1 MFIDEVRLRRMI
13 RSLILEEV
21 EEEGLGE
28 KLLLNYGDIVEI
40 KESNVWISSANP
52 CLDKMS
58 YVGGVYSV
66 ENVYFKDGDESEDPM
81 IFCKLKDIDFE
92 KTIKDVPCYSSILR
106 VVKRME
112 QLSGLRLKDKVI
124 LKDISEYDYRTM
136 HK

>member
-52 CLDKMS
+52 GLDKMS

-81 IFCKLKDIDFE
+81 IFCKLKDI
-92 KTIKDVPCYSSILR
+92 
-106 VVKRME
+106 
-112 QLSGLRLKDKVI
+112 
-124 LKDISEYDYRTM
+124 
-136 HK
+136 